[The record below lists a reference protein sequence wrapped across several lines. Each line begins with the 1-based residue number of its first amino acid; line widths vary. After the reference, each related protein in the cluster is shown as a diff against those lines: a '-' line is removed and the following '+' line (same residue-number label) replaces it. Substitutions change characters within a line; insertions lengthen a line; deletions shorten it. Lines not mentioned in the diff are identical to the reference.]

1 MARWVRRR
9 LLHRRPRQTTH
20 DVDDGSQIGPLLD
33 QITDSLVSFTGD
45 GAYDQA
51 GVYDT
56 VAKHHPEADV
66 IVPLRSSA
74 VPGKVAETTPTQ
86 RDRHL
91 QSTAQY
97 GRMGWQK
104 RSRYNRSRAL
114 VEPKARALGDVASPI
129 ERTNAAPVDP
139 CNMAWRLRR
148 RLERGRTERRRQH
161 DGVPSRRALIRPL
174 RASSASKPTGE
185 NGSRMQPKST
195 VLPDELRLRLER
207 EACQPRGRHP
217 AAHRHALFRL
227 PD

>member
-33 QITDSLVSFTGD
+33 QITDSLASFTGD

-104 RSRYNRSRAL
+104 PVAAGYGRQPRARSR
-114 VEPKARALGDVASPI
+114 
-129 ERTNAAPVDP
+129 
-139 CNMAWRLRR
+139 
-148 RLERGRTERRRQH
+148 ERRRQH
-161 DGVPSRRALIRPL
+161 DGGAQQASLDPAPESVVGIEADRRERVPDATEVDG
-174 RASSASKPTGE
+174 SA
-185 NGSRMQPKST
+185 R
-195 VLPDELRLRLER
+195 
-207 EACQPRGRHP
+207 
-217 AAHRHALFRL
+217 
-227 PD
+227 

>member
-51 GVYDT
+51 YVYDT
-56 VAKHHPEADV
+56 VAKYHPEADV
-66 IVPLRSSA
+66 IAPRRSSA

-97 GRMGWQK
+97 GRMGWQA
-104 RSRYNRSRAL
+104 SS
-114 VEPKARALGDVASPI
+114 EVAPNDAGS
-129 ERTNAAPVDP
+129 T
-139 CNMAWRLRR
+139 
-148 RLERGRTERRRQH
+148 TE
-161 DGVPSRRALIRPL
+161 VPSRRALIRPL
-174 RASSASKPTGE
+174 RASSTSKPTSE
-185 NGSRMQPKST
+185 NGSRMQPKSS
-195 VLPDELRLRLER
+195 VLPDELLRLER
-207 EACQPRGRHP
+207 ETCQPRGRHP
-217 AAHRHALFRL
+217 AAHRHSLFFGFQINDLGANRRVGAAEAG
-227 PD
+227 